1 MPRYRD
7 RALEDGLTVCDNSAA
22 PWMIGALRNQIDRG
36 FRWLQFGSALEREF
50 CLYLN
55 LSARMNRLA
64 LLLIGS
70 VTLLVA
76 PVFNDLLLGVADG
89 AEASVGL
96 IQYGVM
102 HPVLALSFLWC
113 LFRSDSLA
121 TEWVMTGQFVVTTV
135 GLLINRVVLAKVGA
149 DFPIEFV
156 GVSLAVGLLAM
167 GNISTAIITFIFAY
181 LFGFLLTVG
190 PMLQGGSD
198 DKPQVI
204 RDAFKSETA
213 SIVVMEVVAI
223 SVDLWLAGGAGMH
236 QPLFWNSLI
245 ISLSLGLLAAWPVNV
260 WLVKHGVKGGMAD
273 PRETDPQAQH
283 HAHC

>member
-1 MPRYRD
+1 MQDLLRESLSHWSLLLCWLLLMVPALIWVVRD
-7 RALEDGLTVCDNSAA
+7 LTTKNAHLAPMMKWVWGLTT
-22 PWMIGALRNQIDRG
+22 
-36 FRWLQFGSALEREF
+36 
-50 CLYLN
+50 LY
-55 LSARMNRLA
+55 S
-64 LLLIGS
+64 
-70 VTLLVA
+70 
-76 PVFNDLLLGVADG
+76 GV
-89 AEASVGL
+89 
-96 IQYGVM
+96 
-102 HPVLALSFLWC
+102 
-113 LFRSDSLA
+113 
-121 TEWVMTGQFVVTTV
+121 V
-135 GLLINRVVLAKVGA
+135 GLLVYRFAGRRQIAANGDARKGLRSVAHCYSGCGLG
-149 DFPIEFV
+149 EFV

-273 PRETDPQAQH
+273 PRETDPRAQH
-283 HAHC
+283 NAHC